1 MTTTPNFT
9 IEEIRKRFHLREEN
23 YSIPLGYTCAAV
35 LLPLLCVDNQLS
47 LIFTKRTGTVR
58 DHQNQISF
66 PGGVCE
72 ASDKTLMETAL
83 REVKEEIGLTI
94 PNHAVIGNLKPRRT
108 ITRYYVAPYIAF
120 IESGMKI
127 QSNPAEVLKIIVV
140 PISWLSDQ
148 NNFNIRLYERPG
160 FRMHDVVFFEPFD
173 GEVIWGITAQIV
185 LDFIEQIKK

>member
-1 MTTTPNFT
+1 MATTSNFT
-9 IEEIRKRFHLREEN
+9 IEEIRKSFQLREDN
-23 YSIPLGYTCAAV
+23 YRIPLGYTCAAV
-35 LLPLLCVDNQLS
+35 LLPLLYVDNRLS
-47 LIFTKRTGTVR
+47 LIFTKRTSTVR

-83 REVKEEIGLTI
+83 REVEEEIGLTI
-94 PNHAVIGNLKPRRT
+94 PIHAVIGNLKPRKT
-108 ITRYYVAPYIAF
+108 ITRYYVAPYIVYV
-120 IESGMKI
+120 ESDIKI
-127 QSNPAEVLKIIVV
+127 QSNPAEVLKVIVV

-148 NNFNIRLYERPG
+148 NNFKIQSYERPG
-160 FRMHDVVFFEPFD
+160 YKMHDVVFFKPYF